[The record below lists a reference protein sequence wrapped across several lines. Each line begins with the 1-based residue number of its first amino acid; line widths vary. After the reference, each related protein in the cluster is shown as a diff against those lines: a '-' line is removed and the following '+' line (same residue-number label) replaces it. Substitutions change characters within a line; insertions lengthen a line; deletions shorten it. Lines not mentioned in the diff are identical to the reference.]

1 MGILKC
7 IVIYPCIVILDII
20 EFVIEFVEN
29 IIYVFKR
36 SKYRYEDIV
45 AVEYISF
52 IPADDSSYIIYDE
65 GKYNLQD
72 NNYDKIINLS
82 NSDFISVVEKMREEN
97 ILKYNNIGC
106 FNITS
111 FSDLLYTDGGTGEEI
126 LKIYFKNDTKH
137 QIRISRESK
146 RINSIVESLY
156 ENWNIQ

>member
-7 IVIYPCIVILDII
+7 IFIYPFIVILDII
-20 EFVIEFVEN
+20 EFVIELIQN

-65 GKYNLQD
+65 ENYNLKD
-72 NNYDKIINLS
+72 DKYDKVINMS
-82 NSDFISVVEKMREEN
+82 NSEFVSVIEKMRKEN

-106 FNITS
+106 FNITP
-111 FSDLLYTDGGTGEEI
+111 FSELLHIDGGTGEEI
-126 LKIYFKNDTKH
+126 LKIYFKNNINHVIK
-137 QIRISRESK
+137 ISKEFK
-146 RINSIVESLY
+146 KINKFIEELY
-156 ENWNIQ
+156 MI

>member
-7 IVIYPCIVILDII
+7 IFIYPFIVILDII
-20 EFVIEFVEN
+20 EFVIELIQN

-65 GKYNLQD
+65 ENYNLKD
-72 NNYDKIINLS
+72 DKYDKVINMS
-82 NSDFISVVEKMREEN
+82 NSEFVSVIEKMRKEN

-106 FNITS
+106 FDITS

-156 ENWNIQ
+156 EN